1 MSIFSKWFG
10 SKEKEEQR
18 EEIAEEKV
26 SFKEDSQ
33 DKVLPDP
40 KNLAEALR
48 YIVEKWGVDYLQNR
62 CLLNILNDFQVLKD
76 MPAAKHIILNM
87 QANVSSIFYATY
99 PGKTIGFVHPHNVR
113 GAGRHKFYSN
123 AFETEILEL
132 RSRGLTMSE
141 IANKTGCSKS
151 NVSKLIRKHS

>member
-1 MSIFSKWFG
+1 MSEIDLSDLYILLQMFRTKYFQG
-10 SKEKEEQR
+10 S
-18 EEIAEEKV
+18 
-26 SFKEDSQ
+26 
-33 DKVLPDP
+33 PDM
-40 KNLAEALR
+40 K
-48 YIVEKWGVDYLQNR
+48 KQ
-62 CLLNILNDFQVLKD
+62 
-76 MPAAKHIILNM
+76 ILNM

-132 RSRGLTMSE
+132 RSRGLTMPE